1 MPRALV
7 LMGSGETSPS
17 MVTPHQKLLAP
28 FKDAK
33 RTILETPYGFQ
44 ENADELTERIQRYFH
59 ESVGYSTNVARLRT
73 SSQTPRE
80 LAEAIS
86 EIATSDWVFTGP
98 GSPTYALQVWK
109 ESGAESALRNM
120 LNHGTLVVSSAA
132 ALTVGTHTVPV
143 YEIYKVG
150 QTPQWQTGLDLLGEA
165 TGLKAAVIPHFN
177 NAEGGTHDTRFCYI
191 GERRLAILESQ
202 LPDDVFILGIDEH
215 TGVSFD
221 IDAQTA
227 SIFGRGSMTVRMG
240 GQEWRV
246 SSGETVT
253 FAEIADHAGTRL
265 VSAPTVSAQQF
276 DINRVN
282 SLLDSGNVNDAI
294 EALLSLD
301 TVERDIDTRAQIHA
315 LVTRLGQLAASPRIS
330 VEEIVSP
337 YIDALLAARQSARVQ
352 GLWSEADAIRDKLIE
367 LKVIIKDSPEGSTWE
382 IKQS

>member
-1 MPRALV
+1 
-7 LMGSGETSPS
+7 MGSGETSPT
-17 MVTPHQKLLAP
+17 MVTPHQRLLAP
-28 FKDAK
+28 FKDSK

-44 ENADELTERIQRYFH
+44 ENAHELTERIQRYFQ
-59 ESVGYSTNVARLRT
+59 ESVGYSTTVAQLRT
-73 SSQTPRE
+73 SEQSPRE
-80 LAEAIS
+80 VAEAIS
-86 EIATSDWVFTGP
+86 EITTADWVFTGP

-109 ESGAESALRNM
+109 ESGAESALRN
-120 LNHGTLVVSSAA
+120 LLGRGTLVVSSAA

-150 QTPQWQTGLDLLGEA
+150 QSPQWQMGLNLLGDA

-191 GERRLAILESQ
+191 GERRLSVLESQ
-202 LPDDVFILGIDEH
+202 LPEDVFILGIDEH
-215 TGVSFD
+215 TGVSFE
-221 IDAQTA
+221 IDSQAA
-227 SIFGRGSMTVRMG
+227 SVFGRGSMTVRMG

-246 SSGETVT
+246 ASGETVT
-253 FAEIADHAGTRL
+253 FSEIAEHAGTRL
-265 VSAPTVSAQQF
+265 TSAPTVSAEQF
-276 DINRVN
+276 DVNRVN
-282 SLLDSGNVNDAI
+282 RLLDSGQVNDAI

-337 YIDALLAARQSARVQ
+337 YIDALLAARQSARAQ

-367 LKVIIKDSPEGSTWE
+367 LKVVIKDSPEGSTWE